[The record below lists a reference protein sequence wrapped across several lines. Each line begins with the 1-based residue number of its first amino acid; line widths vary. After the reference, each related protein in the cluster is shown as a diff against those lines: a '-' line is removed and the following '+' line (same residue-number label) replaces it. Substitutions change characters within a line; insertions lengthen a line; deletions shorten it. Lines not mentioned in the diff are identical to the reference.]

1 MVLPFNSDL
10 PSMICVA
17 RGRGWVASKHI
28 SRDIDNENAA
38 ICGDLVFVGNGNM
51 FMPHI
56 FQCTKNSRDLFCQY
70 RGKLCVRFQIKDE
83 DGKWKDFDLF
93 GATMELN
100 KEAESIVKEL
110 AVAKLK
116 TDLGVE
122 IDD

>member
-1 MVLPFNSDL
+1 MILPFNSDL

-38 ICGDLVFVGNGNM
+38 ICGDLVFVCNGNM

-56 FQCTKNSRDLFCQY
+56 FNYTRISDLSCQCS
-70 RGKLCVRFQIKDE
+70 GKICVRFQIEDE

-116 TDLGVE
+116 TDLGE
-122 IDD
+122 ESDT